1 MTLLIPPEYVNVI
14 TGTVYDADLPAPL
27 FQAYCRIV
35 GLAWRDKRHQQLP
48 PATVAELA
56 VYLHCSERSAWG
68 HLIALRKRGL
78 INWTTTHGVIQIRLN
93 TEAPVSLQRFA
104 VSIDHVVVD
113 PDQDQSVLIQQQ
125 QSADQSDLL
134 QNFAALQ
141 TFAVPNDHVV
151 VDPDQEPS
159 VLIQQQQSSDQS
171 GLLQNFAV
179 TDGPDSLQKFA
190 VNADPDPLQNF
201 AVKANLSAL
210 QKFAVDIGAAE
221 AQAVAALPHVTPELI
236 QAWGESLRERP
247 QVYNLPG
254 LLLYTLRTTHQL
266 PRTEGRGGSRRK
278 STRTAAEPAAPA
290 ELPAADQAVLPDE
303 VQIKL
308 DQLGWNGDAAEI
320 AAVHQSDPQRVQAWL
335 DYALAQTA
343 ARSRAGLFR
352 TGLRSQTLP
361 PTARAATPSTPTGRY
376 VTDELLFTQ
385 PESLTRSP
393 YP

>member
-14 TGTVYDADLPAPL
+14 AGTVYDADLPAPL

-78 INWTTTHGVIQIRLN
+78 INWTTAHGVIQIRLASGL
-93 TEAPVSLQRFA
+93 TEVPASLQRFA
-104 VSIDHVVVD
+104 
-113 PDQDQSVLIQQQ
+113 
-125 QSADQSDLL
+125 A
-134 QNFAALQ
+134 
-141 TFAVPNDHVV
+141 PNDHVV
-151 VDPDQEPS
+151 VDPDQDPFEVIQQQQSDQTGSLQNSAALQTFAVSNDHVVVDQDQDPS
-159 VLIQQQQSSDQS
+159 VLIQQQQSDQS
-171 GLLQNFAV
+171 DLLQ
-179 TDGPDSLQKFA
+179 TFA
-190 VNADPDPLQNF
+190 VNTDPNSLQNF
-201 AVKANLSAL
+201 AVKANLNVL
-210 QKFAVDIGAAE
+210 QNFAVDIEAAE

-236 QAWGESLRERP
+236 QAWGEYLHGRP

-266 PRTEGRGGSRRK
+266 PRAEGRGGLRRK
-278 STRTAAEPAAPA
+278 TVVVAAQP
-290 ELPAADQAVLPDE
+290 ELPVADPVTLPDE
-303 VQIKL
+303 VQTKL

-320 AAVHQSDPQRVQAWL
+320 AEVHHSDPQRVQAWL

-361 PTARAATPSTPTGRY
+361 PTSHATPSTPTGRY

-393 YP
+393 QP

>member
-14 TGTVYDADLPAPL
+14 AGTVYDADLPAPL

-113 PDQDQSVLIQQQ
+113 PDQEQSLVIQQQ
-125 QSADQSDLL
+125 QSADQFD
-134 QNFAALQ
+134 
-141 TFAVPNDHVV
+141 
-151 VDPDQEPS
+151 
-159 VLIQQQQSSDQS
+159 
-171 GLLQNFAV
+171 LLQNFAV
-179 TDGPDSLQKFA
+179 TDGSDSLQKFA
-190 VNADPDPLQNF
+190 VNTDPDPLQNF

-210 QKFAVDIGAAE
+210 QKFAVDIEAAE

-254 LLLYTLRTTHQL
+254 LLLYTLRTTHQK
-266 PRTEGRGGSRRK
+266 PRAEGRGGSRRK

-290 ELPAADQAVLPDE
+290 ELPTADQTTLPDE

-320 AAVHQSDPQRVQAWL
+320 ATVHQSDPQRVQAWL

-361 PTARAATPSTPTGRY
+361 PTARAETPSTPTGRY

>member
-1 MTLLIPPEYVNVI
+1 MTLSIPPEYVNVI
-14 TGTVYDADLPAPL
+14 ASTVYDADLPASL

-35 GLAWRDKRHQQLP
+35 GLAWRDRHHQHLP

-78 INWTTTHGVIQIRLN
+78 ISWTTTHGIVKIRIN
-93 TEAPVSLQRFA
+93 TALTESPVSLQTFA
-104 VSIDHVVVD
+104 VSNDHVVVD
-113 PDQDQSVLIQQQ
+113 QDHSGSIQQQ
-125 QSADQSDLL
+125 QSSDQSL
-134 QNFAALQ
+134 LQ
-141 TFAVPNDHVV
+141 TFAVSNDHVV
-151 VDPDQEPS
+151 VDPDRDPS
-159 VLIQQQQSSDQS
+159 VLIQQQQSDQS
-171 GLLQNFAV
+171 LLQNFAV
-179 TDGPDSLQKFA
+179 NTDPDSLQKFA
-190 VNADPDPLQNF
+190 VKTDSDPLQNF

-210 QKFAVDIGAAE
+210 QKFAVDSEAAE

-236 QAWGESLRERP
+236 QAWGEYLHGRP

-266 PRTEGRGGSRRK
+266 PRAEGRGGLRRK
-278 STRTAAEPAAPA
+278 KVVVAAQP
-290 ELPAADQAVLPDE
+290 ELPVPDEISLPDE
-303 VQIKL
+303 VQTKL

-320 AAVHQSDPQRVQAWL
+320 AEVHQSDPQRVQAWL

-361 PTARAATPSTPTGRY
+361 PTSRATPSTTTGRY

-393 YP
+393 QP

>member
-1 MTLLIPPEYVNVI
+1 MTLSIPPEYVNVI
-14 TGTVYDADLPAPL
+14 AGTVYDADLPAPL

-78 INWTTTHGVIQIRLN
+78 INWTTAHGVIQIRLASVLA
-93 TEAPVSLQRFA
+93 EAPASLQRFA
-104 VSIDHVVVD
+104 
-113 PDQDQSVLIQQQ
+113 
-125 QSADQSDLL
+125 A
-134 QNFAALQ
+134 
-141 TFAVPNDHVV
+141 PNDHVV
-151 VDPDQEPS
+151 VDPDQDLSE
-159 VLIQQQQSSDQS
+159 LIQQQQSSDPT
-171 GLLQNFAV
+171 V
-179 TDGPDSLQKFA
+179 
-190 VNADPDPLQNF
+190 LQNF
-201 AVKANLSAL
+201 AVKGAPDSLQNLAVTADPNSLQNFAVNANLNVL
-210 QKFAVDIGAAE
+210 QKFAVDIEAAE
-221 AQAVAALPHVTPELI
+221 AQAVAALSHVTPELI
-236 QAWGESLRERP
+236 EAWGEHLRGRP
-247 QVYNLPG
+247 QVYSLPG

-266 PRTEGRGGSRRK
+266 PRAEGRGGSRQK
-278 STRTAAEPAAPA
+278 TGAPAAQP
-290 ELPAADQAVLPDE
+290 ELPVADEISLPDE
-303 VQIKL
+303 VQTKL

-320 AAVHQSDPQRVQAWL
+320 AQVHHSDPQRVQAWL

-361 PTARAATPSTPTGRY
+361 PTSRATTSTPTGRY

-393 YP
+393 QP

>member
-14 TGTVYDADLPAPL
+14 AGTVYDADLPAAL

-78 INWTTTHGVIQIRLN
+78 ISWTTMHGIVKIRIN
-93 TEAPVSLQRFA
+93 TALTESPVSLQTFA
-104 VSIDHVVVD
+104 VSNDHVVVD
-113 PDQDQSVLIQQQ
+113 PDQDQALVIQQQ
-125 QSADQSDLL
+125 QSDQS
-134 QNFAALQ
+134 
-141 TFAVPNDHVV
+141 
-151 VDPDQEPS
+151 
-159 VLIQQQQSSDQS
+159 
-171 GLLQNFAV
+171 LLQNFAV
-179 TDGPDSLQKFA
+179 TT
-190 VNADPDPLQNF
+190 DPDPLQNF
-201 AVKANLSAL
+201 AVAANLNVL
-210 QKFAVDIGAAE
+210 QKFAVDIEAAE
-221 AQAVAALPHVTPELI
+221 AQTVAGLPHVTPELI
-236 QAWGESLRERP
+236 QAWGEYLQGRP

-266 PRTEGRGGSRRK
+266 PRAEGRGGSRRK
-278 STRTAAEPAAPA
+278 TAPSPEQLKLPTAEQAA
-290 ELPAADQAVLPDE
+290 LPDE
-303 VQIKL
+303 VQTKL

-320 AAVHQSDPQRVQAWL
+320 AEVHQSDPQRVQAWL

-361 PTARAATPSTPTGRY
+361 PTSRATTSTTTGRY

-393 YP
+393 QP